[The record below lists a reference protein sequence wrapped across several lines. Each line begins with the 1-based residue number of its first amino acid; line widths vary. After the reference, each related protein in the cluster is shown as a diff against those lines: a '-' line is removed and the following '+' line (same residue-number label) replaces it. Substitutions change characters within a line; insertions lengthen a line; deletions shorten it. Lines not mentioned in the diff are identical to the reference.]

1 MMVLLFQ
8 DRYLH
13 TFNTVGCNKHSALH
27 LYSYSLNWRCNSLRS
42 LHPTFIPSLVLL
54 DSGCCCGGHVTFPS
68 SLPSHISNKDSIA
81 TQCRPIYPQYYP
93 FISQHFIVCFS
104 AASIKNSGQKRS
116 ADKAN
121 GYPRCRGL
129 FQSPD
134 N

>member
-1 MMVLLFQ
+1 
-8 DRYLH
+8 
-13 TFNTVGCNKHSALH
+13 
-27 LYSYSLNWRCNSLRS
+27 
-42 LHPTFIPSLVLL
+42 VLL

-68 SLPSHISNKDSIA
+68 SLPSRTSNKDSIA
-81 TQCRPIYPQYYP
+81 TPFWPFYPPHHP

-121 GYPRCRGL
+121 GCRRCRGL
-129 FQSPD
+129 FQSLD